1 MVEKGVRDGI
11 CHATQMV
18 CKSKIQFYKKIY
30 DKNIESS
37 YVMYLDANNL
47 HGWVMPQNCL
57 QMVLNG
63 RKTKFDEDFVK
74 SYDMDSNKGYT
85 LEIDVKYSKNLL
97 NLHGDRLLLAERKQ
111 NRCKKLVC
119 NINDK

>member
-1 MVEKGVRDGI
+1 
-11 CHATQMV
+11 
-18 CKSKIQFYKKIY
+18 
-30 DKNIESS
+30 
-37 YVMYLDANNL
+37 MYLDANNL

-85 LEIDVKYSKNLL
+85 LEVDVEYPKNLL
-97 NLHGDRLLLAERKQ
+97 NLHGDRLFLAERKQ

-119 NINDK
+119 NINHR